1 MPVGMCRLERVEARP
16 REQVEARLQDGG
28 GVGRYIVSYGGGMV
42 PMETPARIPASND
55 RNFVES
61 CLMLFPVGLLV
72 LPPAEEEQDRQ
83 RDNDAHATDTG
94 AERCPIELHKP
105 LDSRDWSRI
114 RLWFACRC
122 SVDWDVAG
130 PFDSDAPMFL

>member
-1 MPVGMCRLERVEARP
+1 MCRLEHVEARP
-16 REQVEARLQDGG
+16 REWVEARLQDGG
-28 GVGRYIVSYGGGMV
+28 GVGRYIVSNGGGMV

-94 AERCPIELHKP
+94 AERCPIELHKSVGFSG
-105 LDSRDWSRI
+105 LVKDSVVVCLSLLGGLGRGRS
-114 RLWFACRC
+114 L
-122 SVDWDVAG
+122 
-130 PFDSDAPMFL
+130 